1 MFVLLLSENRV
12 FHGFLLHPFCHK
24 KDHADDSQSH
34 QSNPWVQQEEK
45 YHHND
50 FREDV
55 AHHIGQ
61 DRHAVFLDKY
71 HVGGEYG
78 TDFPDIAFREISH
91 GHPP

>member
-61 DRHAVFLDKY
+61 DRHAIFLDK
-71 HVGGEYG
+71 HHIGGEHG
-78 TDFPDIAFREISH
+78 TDFSDIAFGEIPH
-91 GHPP
+91 RHPP